1 MAKLKGTTVILW
13 TKRETGRDEF
23 NAPLFEDVKTEVENV
38 LISPS
43 RAEDVTFALDLYG
56 KKAVYTL
63 AIPKGDT
70 HGWEDSEVEFF
81 GKRFRVF
88 GPVLEGIESLI
99 PLDWNK
105 KVTVE
110 RVEQAEVEG

>member
-1 MAKLKGTTVILW
+1 MGLLKGITVTLIEKVEAGKDPFGNPIY
-13 TKRETGRDEF
+13 TDK
-23 NAPLFEDVKTEVENV
+23 PVEVENV
-38 LISPS
+38 MVAPTSSDDIVNQL
-43 RAEDVTFALDLYG
+43 TLTG

-70 HGWEDSEVEFF
+70 HDWENKEVQFF
-81 GKRFRVF
+81 GKTWRTF
-88 GPVLEGIESLI
+88 GEPLEGIEELI

-110 RVEQAEVEG
+110 HYG

>member
-1 MAKLKGTTVILW
+1 MGKIKGITVTLIN
-13 TKRETGRDEF
+13 KIETGKDPF
-23 NAPLFEDVKTEVENV
+23 GTPIYEDLEVLVENV
-38 LISPS
+38 LVIPTSS
-43 RAEDVTFALDLYG
+43 DDIVNQLNLTG

-70 HGWEDSEVEFF
+70 NTWEDQEVRFF
-81 GKRFRVF
+81 DKRWRVF
-88 GPVLEGIESLI
+88 GIPLEGIEELI

-110 RVEQAEVEG
+110 RYE